1 VDQQLSVILKKKW
14 LDKANDQEIEYQF
27 MSATL
32 KVNLVSNLV
41 LIQVEEKSSEVSIA
55 DVRYR
60 PKKIMNI
67 IERLKS

>member
-1 VDQQLSVILKKKW
+1 
-14 LDKANDQEIEYQF
+14 

-32 KVNLVSNLV
+32 KVNLASNQV
-41 LIQVEEKSSEVSIA
+41 LIQVGVKSSEVSIA

-67 IERLKS
+67 IERLN